1 MAEAERQRIFSERA
15 RNGLS
20 YKSSPLLGSARK
32 YQASEKS
39 SLSESF
45 EGPKCYGSTRNP
57 LQPQCD
63 VKWIGHVLEET
74 DTLQGVAIKYGVTV
88 EQLRRANKI
97 WTNDNIHLLKILKV
111 PVRKNSPHY
120 VEELEVSDDE
130 SSADNSSKNESK
142 ITNNSNLVKGGQPGV
157 LLNGFGEKFKDLEG
171 SSGEIQRTKETPLS
185 FLQQLDARIKSSKK
199 ESEKLRTVSGP
210 KVIAD
215 VEKLNESHVADDDLF
230 RPLESTSSRKHR
242 GKILASKR
250 HFKTDRTS
258 LQESDEQFFEL

>member
-39 SLSESF
+39 SLSESC

-88 EQLRRANKI
+88 
-97 WTNDNIHLLKILKV
+97 
-111 PVRKNSPHY
+111 RK
-120 VEELEVSDDE
+120 
-130 SSADNSSKNESK
+130 
-142 ITNNSNLVKGGQPGV
+142 GV
-157 LLNGFGEKFKDLEG
+157 
-171 SSGEIQRTKETPLS
+171 
-185 FLQQLDARIKSSKK
+185 
-199 ESEKLRTVSGP
+199 
-210 KVIAD
+210 
-215 VEKLNESHVADDDLF
+215 
-230 RPLESTSSRKHR
+230 
-242 GKILASKR
+242 GKIYILCAFPFIVKLFLRVNSLFITRNTQLMLCYASIRLCYCTFGLCKISSILEFHPR
-250 HFKTDRTS
+250 YITLILF
-258 LQESDEQFFEL
+258 